1 MSKQRRITVTLPDGL
16 LAELDQ
22 EIECGKH
29 NRSEFIREGI
39 EYYMAELRKRTLR
52 TTLAEGYT
60 AMAALNLEIAQENPD
75 DLSDYERA
83 LSEGE

>member
-1 MSKQRRITVTLPDGL
+1 MSKFRRITVSLPDGL

-22 EIECGKH
+22 KIEGGKY
-29 NRSEFIREGI
+29 NRSEFIREGL
-39 EYYMAELRKRTLR
+39 EYYMAELKRR
-52 TTLAEGYT
+52 SLAEGYA

-75 DLSDYERA
+75 DLSEYEQA

>member
-1 MSKQRRITVTLPDGL
+1 LSKLRRITVTLPDGL

-22 EIECGKH
+22 KIGGGKY
-29 NRSEFIREGI
+29 NRSEFIREGL
-39 EYYMAELRKRTLR
+39 EYYMAELKRRSMR
-52 TTLAEGYT
+52 TTLAEGYA

-75 DLSDYERA
+75 DLSEYEQA